1 MSRARFARYGVNK
14 GVTEADYEIPNVT
27 VAQPTFL
34 EGNREALIAVVL
46 MSHTAHIPSH
56 RKPRRSASKL
66 ALRAG
71 VAGGVLGTIAVAGAA
86 GPANAEPVTET
97 IEMPTLG
104 SLETGTGL
112 ASAVAAS
119 AEASQQEALDQSLQ
133 TQENLALQKAA
144 KEAKKAKA
152 EADRKAAAEKA
163 EKARLKAEA
172 EAKAE
177 QERKDAQERASRTS
191 ERTQLTSTSAS
202 GDSSDSGSSAG
213 SGESQTQAPSGSA
226 AAIVAFA
233 RAQVGDSYVTGGTG
247 PNSWDC
253 SGLVQAAYRQAGID
267 LPRISYDQSSM
278 GTSVSLSNLQPGDIL
293 YWGSRSGSYHVAIY
307 VGGGNYVGAQNS
319 STGVVER
326 SLDWD
331 MPSGAVRLL

>member
-1 MSRARFARYGVNK
+1 
-14 GVTEADYEIPNVT
+14 
-27 VAQPTFL
+27 
-34 EGNREALIAVVL
+34 

-71 VAGGVLGTIAVAGAA
+71 VAGGVLSTIAVAGAA

-104 SLETGTGL
+104 SLDADL
-112 ASAVAAS
+112 ASAVSAS
-119 AEASQQEALDQSLQ
+119 AEASQQEALDLSLQ
-133 TQENLALQKAA
+133 AQENAALEKAA

-152 EADRKAAAEKA
+152 EADRKAEAEKA
-163 EKARLKAEA
+163 ERAEKARAEA
-172 EAKAE
+172 
-177 QERKDAQERASRTS
+177 RERASRTQ
-191 ERTQLTSTSAS
+191 ERTTLSSSS
-202 GDSSDSGSSAG
+202 GSSDSGSSY
-213 SGESQTQAPSGSA
+213 SNSAPTGSA

-233 RAQVGDSYVTGGTG
+233 RAQIGDAYISGGTG

-253 SGLVQAAYRQAGID
+253 SGLVQAAYRQAGVD
-267 LPRISYDQSSM
+267 LPRISYQQSSM

-307 VGGGNYVGAQNS
+307 VGGGKYVGAQNP

-331 MPSGAVRLL
+331 RPSGAVRIL

>member
-1 MSRARFARYGVNK
+1 
-14 GVTEADYEIPNVT
+14 
-27 VAQPTFL
+27 
-34 EGNREALIAVVL
+34 

-71 VAGGVLGTIAVAGAA
+71 VAGGVLSTIAVAGAA

-104 SLETGTGL
+104 SLDIDL
-112 ASAVAAS
+112 ASAVSAS
-119 AEASQQEALDQSLQ
+119 AEASQQEALDLSLQ
-133 TQENLALQKAA
+133 AQENAAIEKAA

-152 EADRKAAAEKA
+152 EADRKAEAEKA
-163 EKARLKAEA
+163 EKARAEA
-172 EAKAE
+172 
-177 QERKDAQERASRTS
+177 RERASRTQA
-191 ERTQLTSTSAS
+191 RTSLSA
-202 GDSSDSGSSAG
+202 SSDSGSSSSAD
-213 SGESQTQAPSGSA
+213 SSSQVATGSA

-233 RAQVGDSYVTGGTG
+233 RAQVGDAYISGGTG

-253 SGLVQAAYRQAGID
+253 SGLVQAAYRQAGVD
-267 LPRISYDQSSM
+267 LPRISSSQSSM

-307 VGGGNYVGAQNS
+307 VGGGKYVGAQNP

-331 MPSGAVRLL
+331 MPSGAVRIL

>member
-1 MSRARFARYGVNK
+1 
-14 GVTEADYEIPNVT
+14 
-27 VAQPTFL
+27 
-34 EGNREALIAVVL
+34 

-104 SLETGTGL
+104 SLDTAGL

-119 AEASQQEALDQSLQ
+119 AETSQQEALDQSLQ
-133 TQENLALQKAA
+133 AQENAALQKAA

-152 EADRKAAAEKA
+152 EADRKAEAERA
-163 EKARLKAEA
+163 EKARAEA
-172 EAKAE
+172 EAKAAAEKAE
-177 QERKDAQERASRTS
+177 QERQEAAERASRDRA
-191 ERTQLTSTSAS
+191 RTQLSTTSTSDNSSS
-202 GDSSDSGSSAG
+202 GSSVSDSGSGSGSSTGSSDSGSSAG
-213 SGESQTQAPSGSA
+213 SSTETQAPSGSA

-233 RAQVGDSYVTGGTG
+233 RAQVGDAYVRGGTG

-253 SGLVQAAYRQAGID
+253 SGLVQAAYAAAGID

-307 VGGGNYVGAQNS
+307 VGGGKYVGAQNS
-319 STGVVER
+319 STGVVEH

-331 MPSGAVRLL
+331 TPSGAVRIL